1 LIVRYEPFTPQVA
14 ELLRELLSHCHPIT
28 VMEDTG
34 TLCRMCA
41 EDEKRRRRDY
51 ERRRRERRGF
61 VGPGE
66 RTDILW

>member
-1 LIVRYEPFTPQVA
+1 LDFESFSNDDER
-14 ELLRELLSHCHPIT
+14 SK
-28 VMEDTG
+28 EDTG